1 MKCNG
6 CKYCYVLNNTAIA
19 RDKKENQILS
29 VRDSERTVC
38 KITHICNP
46 ESCDLNSDE
55 DVKDMPICFNCKHW
69 IGGGDWGLS
78 CSKDYY
84 NTSSNGFGKACE
96 KFERKDND

>member
-1 MKCNG
+1 MKCSG
-6 CKYCYVLNNTAIA
+6 CKYCYALNNRVIA
-19 RDKKENQILS
+19 KDEKGNQILS
-29 VRDSERTVC
+29 FCYLERTMC

-84 NTSSNGFGKACE
+84 NTSSNGFDKACE

>member
-1 MKCNG
+1 MKCSK
-6 CKYCYVLNNTAIA
+6 CRYYHVFAPSSSYKYTM
-19 RDKKENQILS
+19 
-29 VRDSERTVC
+29 C

-55 DVKDMPICFNCKHW
+55 DVKDMSICFNCKHW
-69 IGGGDWGLS
+69 MGMGDWGLS

-84 NTSSNGFGKACE
+84 NTSSDGFGKACE